1 MTMAVLSHND
11 TYMNMA
17 DKHKCTRMSPLLIG
31 VTKEDGMYKRNQTL
45 DILKYIKYSLIET
58 IT

>member
-11 TYMNMA
+11 TYVNMA

-31 VTKEDGMYKRNQTL
+31 ITKEDGMYKRNQTL
-45 DILKYIKYSLIET
+45 DILK
-58 IT
+58 